1 MLDMCEVYTMQCY
14 ASADAALYM
23 PWPCVRLYLSMSV
36 TSQNSIKMAERIQLV
51 FGMGAFFHLS

>member
-1 MLDMCEVYTMQCY
+1 MYEVYTVRCY